1 MLLSVKFLTL
11 PSCFH
16 EKPGS
21 GYAYT
26 ISPQMKVVGS
36 GMNVTKS
43 RFTSAGVVTLERMG
57 SNNFIYLGQ
66 DISYLNIC
74 K

>member
-1 MLLSVKFLTL
+1 
-11 PSCFH
+11 
-16 EKPGS
+16 
-21 GYAYT
+21 
-26 ISPQMKVVGS
+26 MKVVGS
-36 GMNVTKS
+36 GMYVTKS
-43 RFTSAGVVTLERMG
+43 RSEVVTLRTLERMG